1 MPMLPLFADAPAPVN
16 YSQTIT
22 DNIGIVDATAY
33 GGPVNYTMTIT
44 DDIGVTDA
52 GEPAVDLAG
61 PLPLPPIVIRQA
73 ALVRAHYW

>member
-1 MPMLPLFADAPAPVN
+1 
-16 YSQTIT
+16 
-22 DNIGIVDATAY
+22 
-33 GGPVNYTMTIT
+33 VNYTMTIT